1 MYRVPAKYLSS
12 VAVCIAASLVALAW
26 TLAPTSARAAEWR
39 LRTYSLGRAT
49 QTATSFGHIADE
61 RSFTQ
66 GLTISAY
73 DLLEDQSGSLNAYAD
88 AYYTTDFGIGA
99 ARRNRAQFQDNW
111 NAATLRVGYLS
122 WQPIRAVQLRAGRQ
136 TSLGP
141 LAATD
146 FDGFRLRLSPA
157 LDDDTRAIVGGY
169 AGRDV
174 EWTSTTYDSDTD
186 DVQGIPASARLDG
199 PFSKASGWVAGG
211 KLGLRWDAPRRSGN
225 VTFSYRR
232 RWRASSAALAPEAG
246 ELATRNDR
254 WIGSERFGVA
264 ADATPHRRFNLSAQ
278 ATYHTLLGAIDRAG
292 VDLAW
297 EVPKL
302 DSTAALG
309 VEHRRPWFHASS
321 IFNLFGAQPHQ
332 GVWGQWELEAEQLN
346 TEFEARGWG
355 RVYYGQ
361 AAGSRP
367 LLPGKALD
375 LQERRWGGALG
386 HTTEL
391 FGPGRLWRWHT
402 EVSLETAATEPGGE
416 HLLVDT
422 ELRMPVFPE
431 KLALTARALGLWAS
445 PEDATDQRGWA
456 ATWVVSAD
464 IPVSDFGTARVIAE
478 TTHGTLRQATT
489 SLFGTLDLEFWP

>member
-1 MYRVPAKYLSS
+1 L
-12 VAVCIAASLVALAW
+12 AS
-26 TLAPTSARAAEWR
+26 
-39 LRTYSLGRAT
+39 
-49 QTATSFGHIADE
+49 E

-66 GLTISAY
+66 GLSISAY
-73 DLLEDQSGSLNAYAD
+73 DLLDDKSGSLNAYAD

-99 ARRNRAQFQDNW
+99 ARRNRAQFEDDW
-111 NAATLRVGYLS
+111 NAATLRVGYIT
-122 WQPIRAVQLRAGRQ
+122 WQPIDAVQLRAGRQ

-146 FDGFRLRLSPA
+146 FDGLRLRLSPS
-157 LDDDTRAIVGGY
+157 LDGNTRALLGGY

-174 EWTSTTYDSDTD
+174 EWTSTNFDVDTH
-186 DVQGIPASARLDG
+186 DVQGIPASARLKG
-199 PFSKASGWVAGG
+199 PFSEASGWVAGG
-211 KLGLRWDAPRRSGN
+211 KLGVRWGDRRRTGG

-232 RWRASSAALAPEAG
+232 RWRASSAALAPGAEP
-246 ELATRNDR
+246 LAEDQDR

-264 ADATPHRRFNLSAQ
+264 ADATPHRRLNVSAQ
-278 ATYHTLLGAIDRAG
+278 ATYHTLLQAIDRAG
-292 VDLAW
+292 LDLAW
-297 EVPKL
+297 DVPGL
-302 DSTAALG
+302 ESTAALG

-332 GVWGQWELEAEQLN
+332 GVWGQWELEADQLH

-355 RVYYGQ
+355 RIYYGH
-361 AAGSRP
+361 AAGNRP
-367 LLPGKALD
+367 LLPGEFPD

-386 HTTEL
+386 HTTEV
-391 FGPGRLWRWHT
+391 FGRSRLWRWHS
-402 EVSLETAATEPGGE
+402 EVSVETAATEPGGE
-416 HLLVDT
+416 HVLVDT
-422 ELRMPVFPE
+422 ELRMPVLPE
-431 KLALTARALGLWAS
+431 RLALTARALGLWAS
-445 PEDATDQRGWA
+445 PDDPEDKAGWA